1 MITLFFGEQ
10 MKISIKFLLA
20 AAVLVTMGWQQVGAQ
35 DDSAGKDK
43 DLPTA
48 ESILKTYV
56 DKTGGAEK
64 YKAIKSQR
72 ATGTMSV
79 PSQGISGTVSVISA
93 VPNKV
98 AVKVEI
104 EGIGTIES
112 GANGEIAW
120 ENSAIMGPRVV
131 DNEKEAAVIMEQSN
145 MQRVYEPSKFYKS
158 MKTLGTEEVDGKN
171 CYKVELTTQ
180 QDEKI
185 ESFYEVDSGL
195 ELKNVRTVQSQM
207 GPITLASY
215 SSDYRDTDGIK
226 TPFKVEQKLDT
237 GMVLQVISMD
247 KIEFNVDVPS
257 DAFAVP
263 EPVQKLLDKKAAK
276 EAETVN
282 KEPAGS
288 DK

>member
-1 MITLFFGEQ
+1 MRRKLPWGQ
-10 MKISIKFLLA
+10 
-20 AAVLVTMGWQQVGAQ
+20 
-35 DDSAGKDK
+35 DK

-48 ESILKTYV
+48 ESILKTYME
-56 DKTGGAEK
+56 KTGGAEK
-64 YKAIKSQR
+64 YQAIKSQR
-72 ATGTMSV
+72 ATGTMTV
-79 PSQGISGTVSVISA
+79 PSQGISGKVAVISV

-112 GANGEIAW
+112 GANGEFAW
-120 ENSAIMGPRVV
+120 ENSAIMGPRVI

-145 MQRVYEPSKFYKS
+145 MERIFEPEKFYKA
-158 MKTLGTEEVDGKN
+158 METVGTEEVDGKK
-171 CYKVELTTQ
+171 CYRVELTTQ

-207 GPITLASY
+207 GPITLQSY
-215 SSDYRDTDGIK
+215 SSDYRDVDGIK

-237 GMVLQVISMD
+237 GMVLQIISMD
-247 KIEFNVDVPS
+247 KVEFNVDVPS
-257 DAFAVP
+257 DAFAIP
-263 EPVQKLLDKKAAK
+263 EPVQKLIDKKAEKAADK
-276 EAETVN
+276 EA
-282 KEPAGS
+282 AGV